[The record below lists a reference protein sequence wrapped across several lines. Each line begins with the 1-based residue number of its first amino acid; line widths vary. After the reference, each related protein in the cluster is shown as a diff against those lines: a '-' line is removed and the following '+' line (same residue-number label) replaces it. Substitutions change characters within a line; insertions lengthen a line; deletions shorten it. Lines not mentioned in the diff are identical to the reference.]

1 MKKKSSN
8 IKTVE
13 QSAFPPPSLEGMA
26 PVPPLPEPKLAKQIQ
41 TSAGTVVKK
50 TTTTTKETTSV
61 VPATVPK
68 PTEAPAP
75 TPVLQ
80 PQAPKPA
87 STAALPQIQQPV
99 VVQPLQ
105 TTAPAPTAQQPVVSN
120 PPVTSEQPVTQ
131 GAVPPPQP
139 ATPTPL
145 WWKKNRKKV
154 LVITSIIGA
163 VATLIGL
170 VWRLCP
176 SLANY
181 SVLPPN
187 RTSRIE
193 ATPTT
198 ILGVKVMT
206 EELANLRKDI
216 IELKS
221 RPATVVTQVVQ
232 TLQPAQPSSVVM
244 VATNASTSNSAPCT
258 IECKGF
264 GGQTVGIIGSSNI
277 VINGSVTIYPNGVIV
292 PTSVGQKVQQP
303 RQLLCWPHGSE
314 PTRIIRAK
322 ECLLSSG
329 VSSFS
334 MPTEIIRAGEDIGVL
349 IPDGW
354 SVKWHSSANPDQTE
368 ITIDGRLYRPF
379 PAGMTWPSNNRD
391 QHHELRLRLRGI
403 SEASLELTFFRF

>member
-1 MKKKSSN
+1 MKTKKR
-8 IKTVE
+8 TVITSTE
-13 QSAFPPPSLEGMA
+13 EVVGGKGQKQPKIDIGALPPPDSGEMTPLPAKAKPSPVKVLTTPA
-26 PVPPLPEPKLAKQIQ
+26 PVPVAK
-41 TSAGTVVKK
+41 
-50 TTTTTKETTSV
+50 
-61 VPATVPK
+61 
-68 PTEAPAP
+68 
-75 TPVLQ
+75 

-87 STAALPQIQQPV
+87 TTPVPLAVPTPTVVQQP
-99 VVQPLQ
+99 
-105 TTAPAPTAQQPVVSN
+105 PAPK
-120 PPVTSEQPVTQ
+120 PPVAS
-131 GAVPPPQP
+131 AQP
-139 ATPTPL
+139 ATPDLTTTPQPTPHQPATL
-145 WWKKNRKKV
+145 SPSWWKRNRKKV
-154 LVITSIIGA
+154 LVVASIVGA
-163 VATLIGL
+163 VATFIGL
-170 VWRLCP
+170 VWRLYP
-176 SLANY
+176 SFANHLA
-181 SVLPPN
+181 LPPN